1 MREKD
6 AGREGG
12 RDGGREGRCRAH
24 PEDSVRRAD
33 RQMGEG
39 LRWWGGGGRHGL
51 AAGSAARLKGLP
63 LLGTEGTGR
72 LWPPSSEGR
81 EGLGDAALTAVL
93 EYISP
98 S

>member
-1 MREKD
+1 MRERD
-6 AGREGG
+6 AGRERGTE
-12 RDGGREGRCRAH
+12 GGREGGAEHTPRTVCAEQTDRWVKDCGGAERA
-24 PEDSVRRAD
+24 
-33 RQMGEG
+33 
-39 LRWWGGGGRHGL
+39 GGGL
-51 AAGSAARLKGLP
+51 AEESVARLKGLP

-81 EGLGDAALTAVL
+81 EGQGDALTAVL

>member
-1 MREKD
+1 M
-6 AGREGG
+6 
-12 RDGGREGRCRAH
+12 
-24 PEDSVRRAD
+24 RRAD

-39 LRWWGGGGRHGL
+39 LRWGGAGGGGWKGVGHGM
-51 AAGSAARLKGLP
+51 AAESAARLKGLP

-81 EGLGDAALTAVL
+81 EGLGDALTAVL

>member
-1 MREKD
+1 ML
-6 AGREGG
+6 
-12 RDGGREGRCRAH
+12 GGREGRRCRAH

-39 LRWWGGGGRHGL
+39 LRWGGVGAGEGEEGHEL
-51 AAGSAARLKGLP
+51 AAESAARLKGLP

-72 LWPPSSEGR
+72 LWPPSSEAR
-81 EGLGDAALTAVL
+81 EGLGDALTAVL